1 MRAPVIRLVSALG
14 FAAALLQTPH
24 AQPSTGSGQGSATP
38 ARTRPSTGQNQSQ
51 PPAQPPAG
59 QQQNP
64 QDPQRP
70 IFKSGINFVRVD
82 VIVSDKD
89 GNPILDLKPE
99 EFSVFEDGRQQKVEQ
114 FDIVKIDP
122 LSQVEGPT
130 NGEIRSTQDE
140 EREAARPEVR
150 MFVILLDDY
159 HVRRGNDM
167 AVRKPLIDFIQ
178 NQLAPA
184 DMVAIMYPLT
194 PVNDITFTRNQRQL
208 ISAIESF
215 EGRKF
220 NYIPKNTF
228 EEQYAFYPA
237 ATVERIRNQVT
248 MSALKAAAIRMGG
261 LREGRKSIIFVS
273 EGFTASLPPQLADPV
288 AAYPGMNNPNRGNA
302 AATTDDR
309 YAWASNVDMLN
320 DMRDVFQT
328 VNTQNTSIY
337 SVDPRGLAVFE
348 YGINESVG
356 LQQDAAGLK
365 SSLDSLHTLSN
376 NTDGRAIVNRNDLA
390 AGMKQIMRDS
400 SGYYLLGYT
409 SSRAPTDGKF
419 HEIKVN
425 VTRRGVNV
433 RARRGY
439 WALTKD
445 DVARILAPPKPE
457 APAAVTKALT
467 ALAEPPGGRP
477 ARFWIG
483 TAKGENGLAR
493 VTFAWEPGVVESAGR
508 TTEPA
513 ARVQLTAVAPDG
525 RPLFRGR
532 VPDPG
537 AAAATATVAP
547 GGSVSF
553 DAPPGQV
560 QLRLNVEGAKGQVLD
575 SAVRELTVPDYT
587 QVQVSLGTPRVYRA
601 RSARDVQEIRA
612 NPAAVP
618 SVDHEFSRAER
629 LLIRIQGYAPG
640 NATPTITGRLL
651 NRSGT
656 AMSDLPFKAA
666 ADGFFETELPLSALA
681 AGEYL
686 IEFTAQTQSGKA
698 QDTIAFR
705 VGR

>member
-1 MRAPVIRLVSALG
+1 MRAPVIRFVSALG
-14 FAAALLQTPH
+14 IVAASLQTPH
-24 AQPSTGSGQGSATP
+24 AQPSAVSSDAPMQSGQSQTP
-38 ARTRPSTGQNQSQ
+38 P
-51 PPAQPPAG
+51 QPPAG
-59 QQQNP
+59 QPQNP

-273 EGFTASLPPQLADPV
+273 EGFTSSLPPQLADPV

-302 AATTDDR
+302 AATTDER
-309 YAWASNVDMLN
+309 YAWSSNVDMLN

-356 LQQDAAGLK
+356 LQQDAAGPCP
-365 SSLDSLHTLSN
+365 SHDC
-376 NTDGRAIVNRNDLA
+376 
-390 AGMKQIMRDS
+390 RDW
-400 SGYYLLGYT
+400 
-409 SSRAPTDGKF
+409 GK
-419 HEIKVN
+419 
-425 VTRRGVNV
+425 
-433 RARRGY
+433 
-439 WALTKD
+439 
-445 DVARILAPPKPE
+445 
-457 APAAVTKALT
+457 
-467 ALAEPPGGRP
+467 
-477 ARFWIG
+477 
-483 TAKGENGLAR
+483 
-493 VTFAWEPGVVESAGR
+493 
-508 TTEPA
+508 
-513 ARVQLTAVAPDG
+513 
-525 RPLFRGR
+525 
-532 VPDPG
+532 
-537 AAAATATVAP
+537 
-547 GGSVSF
+547 
-553 DAPPGQV
+553 
-560 QLRLNVEGAKGQVLD
+560 
-575 SAVRELTVPDYT
+575 
-587 QVQVSLGTPRVYRA
+587 
-601 RSARDVQEIRA
+601 
-612 NPAAVP
+612 
-618 SVDHEFSRAER
+618 
-629 LLIRIQGYAPG
+629 
-640 NATPTITGRLL
+640 TG
-651 NRSGT
+651 
-656 AMSDLPFKAA
+656 
-666 ADGFFETELPLSALA
+666 
-681 AGEYL
+681 
-686 IEFTAQTQSGKA
+686 
-698 QDTIAFR
+698 
-705 VGR
+705 

>member
-1 MRAPVIRLVSALG
+1 MLMRAPVIRLVSALAIVAG
-14 FAAALLQTPH
+14 SWQTPS
-24 AQPSTGSGQGSATP
+24 AQRAASAVQGQQQP
-38 ARTRPSTGQNQSQ
+38 PPPP
-51 PPAQPPAG
+51 PPAQ
-59 QQQNP
+59 
-64 QDPQRP
+64 QDPQQRP
-70 IFKSGINFVRVD
+70 PTFKSGINFVRVD

-89 GNPILDLKPE
+89 GNPVMDLKPE
-99 EFSVFEDGRQQKVEQ
+99 EFSVSEDGAAQKVEQ
-114 FDIVKIDP
+114 FEIVKIDA

-130 NGEIRSTQDE
+130 NGEIRSRQDE

-150 MFVILLDDY
+150 MFVILFDDY

-194 PVNDITFTRNQRQL
+194 PVNDITFTRSQSQL
-208 ISAIESF
+208 ISAIEAF

-220 NYIPKNTF
+220 NYVPKNTF
-228 EEQYAFYPA
+228 EEQYNFYPA
-237 ATVERIRNQVT
+237 ATVEKIRNQVT

-273 EGFTASLPPQLADPV
+273 EGFTSSLPPQLADPV
-288 AAYPGMNNPNRGNA
+288 AAYPGLGNPNRGNSN
-302 AATTDDR
+302 ATTDDR
-309 YAWASNVDMLN
+309 YAWAGNVDMLN

-348 YGINESVG
+348 YGINETVG

-433 RARRGY
+433 RARKGY
-439 WALTKD
+439 WALTKE

-457 APAAVTKALT
+457 PPAAVTKALT
-467 ALAEPPGGRP
+467 SLAEPPGGRP

-483 TAKGENGLAR
+483 TSKGEKGLAR
-493 VTFAWEPGVVESAGR
+493 VTFAWEPGVAQGADRTGRSASS
-508 TTEPA
+508 
-513 ARVQLTAVAPDG
+513 VQVTAVAPDG

-532 VPDPG
+532 VPDPAG
-537 AAAATATVAP
+537 AAASGSVTATA
-547 GGSVSF
+547 GGSVTF
-553 DAPPGQV
+553 DAPPGQL
-560 QLRLNVEGAKGQVLD
+560 QLRLNVEGANGEVLD
-575 SAVRELTVPDYT
+575 GTVRELTVPDYT
-587 QVQVSLGTPRVYRA
+587 LVQVSLGTPRLYRA
-601 RSARDVQEIRA
+601 RTARDIQEIRA
-612 NPAAVP
+612 NPVAAP

-629 LLIRIQGYAPG
+629 LLVRIQAYAPG
-640 NATPTITGRLL
+640 GTTPAVTGRLL
-651 NRSGT
+651 NRTGT
-656 AMSDLPFKAA
+656 AMSDLPFKPA
-666 ADGFFETELPLSALA
+666 ADGFMETELPLSALA

-686 IEFTAQTQSGKA
+686 IEFTAKTESGKA